1 MNKPLDFFGNEIEVG
16 DEVAFLYLGG
26 DIHVVGTVDGFD
38 KFGRPLIYST
48 ELNKMKNKNHVYR
61 FTPPPN
67 WIFVNT
73 EKKHREKA
81 LDYLAA
87 EAQDLGM
94 YDEAVGITTLRE
106 GFE

>member
-16 DEVAFLYLGG
+16 DEVAYYSDVDRALALGV
-26 DIHVVGTVDGFD
+26 ITEVKHIETYRNVVIDDFAA
-38 KFGRPLIYST
+38 Y
-48 ELNKMKNKNHVYR
+48 
-61 FTPPPN
+61 PPE
-67 WIFVNT
+67 WVLVNT